1 MALTMT
7 IGGTPV
13 ALPREQDPFQSE
25 YIPFGISQRMYDATL
40 RVQVT
45 GLRWRV
51 RISWEGLTQT
61 ERDALFVLYGTYLTT
76 AGAIVFPDGLS
87 ISIMTGIG
95 SWTEGQFID
104 PRSEAEYYNVGFT
117 VEQV

>member
-1 MALTMT
+1 MTLTMT
-7 IGGTPV
+7 FGGSPV
-13 ALPREQDPFQSE
+13 ALPREQDPFESE
-25 YIPFGISQRMYDATL
+25 YIPFGASHRMYDATL

-61 ERDALFVLYGTYLTT
+61 ERNTLFTVYGNYLTT
-76 AGAIVFPDGLS
+76 AGALVFPDGLS
-87 ISIMTGIG
+87 ISMMTGMG
-95 SWTEGQFID
+95 SWSESVWFD
-104 PRSEAEYYNVGFT
+104 PRTEAPYYDVGFT